1 MKKSIYVV
9 IAFLS
14 LGLMQMN
21 AQVIQG
27 TTSSSSSDIRFGA
40 KAGLNMA
47 TLGGST
53 RLGTSY
59 SYSMK
64 PGFHLGGVLEI
75 PFNDII
81 TIQPEALV
89 SLQGSGGYAINENV
103 NLWYLT
109 VPVMGKYNVW
119 DDLYIEA
126 GPYLGVMFGDNIEEQ
141 NISGLE
147 TNTLDLGIGL
157 GAGYQ
162 LDDNF
167 YFQLRFNA
175 GFINAI
181 EDENSKNRVI
191 QVSAVYFL

>member
-9 IAFLS
+9 ITFLS

-53 RLGTSY
+53 RLGA

-89 SLQGSGGYAINENV
+89 SLQGSGGYIINENV